1 MNKDEKYFLIIG
13 SIFGT
18 LICMNIIRCHF
29 YKKNKVIPVQAII
42 PPGAPAPPK
51 NGFNTIPKEW
61 ELP

>member
-18 LICMNIIRCHF
+18 LICINIIRCHL
-29 YKKNKVIPVQAII
+29 YKKNKVIPVQVII
-42 PPGAPAPPK
+42 PAPPK